1 MIRAS
6 TAKNKEAIAAA
17 AAAAAAAAE
26 AAKASPSTTAEGAA
40 ATPAQQPPTQLPK
53 VFYLMCGFCRWSTRD
68 AGIPDALSSVYSK
81 SFLTVKCLLS
91 Y

>member
-81 SFLTVKCLLS
+81 SIFNIS
-91 Y
+91 